1 MSKEKIDLNKALEL
15 EGSDRILTG
24 KWAVVVL
31 FVCLIMSGY
40 HFYTAGFGL
49 QVSTRAHL
57 IFHLTMGLALVFLM
71 YPIQKG
77 LRQKAVPWYDLCIA
91 LIVAFVGFYIIQNQH
106 SPSIL
111 SARPTTL
118 DVSVGV
124 ALVLLVLEATR
135 RVVGKPLVIIASVF
149 IGYYFLGSHMPGAFR
164 HVRADFDRFFYEMTY
179 TTAGIFGTPISVSA
193 TYVFIFIL
201 FGAILES
208 TGAGKMFID
217 LALRAFGRF
226 KGGPAKAA
234 VLASGMLGS
243 ISGSSTANAVTT
255 GTFTIPLMKK
265 VGFKPHV
272 AGGIEVAASSS
283 GQFLPPI
290 MGAAAFLMIEYT
302 NIPYVE
308 IIKSAFI
315 PAILCY
321 VAILLMVH
329 FEAAKN
335 NISGLKKSELVSAR
349 KTLLQQGYLILPI
362 FVLLYFLIKGFTVP
376 NSAFFSIV
384 VILVLAFF
392 AHRFKERIG
401 RSMLYAAVLIGFSF
415 SLQYIISFVNQFTSR
430 DILWRNE
437 IPFLIVISLVIAVIF
452 AVGQKKLKVESA
464 PVRYG
469 LTELI
474 NGFELAA
481 RNSLAVIVACGTA
494 GILIGV
500 VNLTGLSLKLSNMII
515 SFSGNIT
522 AVLPSFLVFENTQLY
537 FALILTVF
545 ACLILGLGLPT
556 TATYVILAAMIA
568 PALVGL
574 GVPLLAAHLFVL
586 YYGVLADDTPPINL
600 PAYATAGIARAEPI
614 RTGIQG
620 FKFDSGALLLPFA
633 FATNPTILLLNPDA
647 TWIDVSINIFTA
659 LIGIVAF
666 ASFIQRWL
674 IVKYFWFERLAALV
688 AALVLIHGHWISDLT
703 GVTLLT
709 LLFISQYIR
718 GKKEGKI
725 GAKNLKAPVV
735 SS

>member
-1 MSKEKIDLNKALEL
+1 MKNKKDQVEVAKALEL
-15 EGSDRILTG
+15 EASDRILTG
-24 KWAVVVL
+24 KWALIILVASLVL
-31 FVCLIMSGY
+31 SIY

-49 QVSTRAHL
+49 RVGTRTHL
-57 IFHLTMGLALVFLM
+57 IFHLTMGLTLVFLM
-71 YPIQKG
+71 FPIKKG
-77 LRQKAVPWYDLCIA
+77 LNQRSIPWYDLLLTGFAI
-91 LIVAFVGFYIIQNQH
+91 LVGTYIIQNQQ
-106 SPSIL
+106 SQSIL
-111 SARPTTL
+111 SARPSDL
-118 DVSVGV
+118 DVWMGV
-124 ALVLLVLEATR
+124 ALVALVLEATR
-135 RVVGKPLVIIASVF
+135 RVVGKPLVIIAGFF
-149 IGYYFLGSHMPGAFR
+149 IFYYFFGEHFPGAFR
-164 HVRADFDRFFYEMTY
+164 HVRADFDRFFYEMAY
-179 TTAGIFGTPISVSA
+179 TTAGIFGTPINVSA

-217 LALRAFGRF
+217 LALRAFGKY

-234 VLASGMLGS
+234 VVASGMLGS

-302 NIPYVE
+302 NIPYAE

-329 FEAAKN
+329 FEASRN
-335 NISGLKKSELVSAR
+335 NIRGLRKDELVSAR
-349 KTLLQQGYLILPI
+349 KVMLQQGYLIFPI
-362 FVLLYFLIKGFTVP
+362 GVLLYFLIGGATVP
-376 NSAFFSIV
+376 NAAFFSIV

-401 RSMLYAAVLIGFSF
+401 RSLIFAAILIGFAY
-415 SLQYIISFVNQFTSR
+415 SLGYVIDFVNQFLKR
-430 DILWRNE
+430 DIMWRNE
-437 IPFLIVISLVIAVIF
+437 IPLLIVMSLVIAVVF
-452 AVGQKKLKVESA
+452 AVGQKKLKVDAA

-469 LTELI
+469 LRELI

-481 RNSLAVIVACGTA
+481 RNSLAVIVACATA

-515 SFSGNIT
+515 SFSGN
-522 AVLPSFLVFENTQLY
+522 AASMLPSFLVFDNTQLY
-537 FALILTVF
+537 IALILTVF

-568 PALVGL
+568 PALVQLGL
-574 GVPLLAAHLFVL
+574 PVLAAHLFVL

-600 PAYATAGIARAEPI
+600 PAYATAGIAKAEPI

-633 FATNPTILLLNPDA
+633 FATNPTILLLNPEA
-647 TWIDVSINIFTA
+647 SWIDVGINIFTA
-659 LIGIVAF
+659 LIGIIAF

-674 IVKYFWFERLAALV
+674 FVEYKWYERLSALIAAL
-688 AALVLIHGHWISDLT
+688 LLINGHWITDVT
-703 GVTLLT
+703 GITIIVA
-709 LLFISQYIR
+709 LFLYQYAR
-718 GKKEGKI
+718 SKKVKQMGENVQ
-725 GAKNLKAPVV
+725 A
-735 SS
+735 

>member
-1 MSKEKIDLNKALEL
+1 MSTEKQEVTKALEL
-15 EGSDRILTG
+15 EGSDRHLVG
-24 KWAVVVL
+24 KWAVIILIVS
-31 FVCLIMSGY
+31 LIMSGY

-49 QVSTRAHL
+49 QVSTRTHL
-57 IFHLTMGLALVFLM
+57 IFHLTIGLTLVFLM
-71 YPIQKG
+71 YPIKKG
-77 LRQKAVPWYDLCIA
+77 LRQTTIPWYDIVLA
-91 LIVAFVGFYIIQNQH
+91 LIVAFVGFYIIHNQQ

-124 ALVLLVLEATR
+124 ALVVLVLEATR
-135 RVVGKPLVIIASVF
+135 RVVGKPLVIIASAF
-149 IGYYFLGSHMPGAFR
+149 IGYYFLGAYMPGAFR
-164 HVRADFDRFFYEMTY
+164 HVRADFERFFYEMTY

-217 LALRAFGRF
+217 LALRAFGKY

-234 VLASGMLGS
+234 VVASGMLGS

-272 AGGIEVAASSS
+272 AGGVEVAASSS
-283 GQFLPPI
+283 GQFLPPV

-308 IIKSAFI
+308 IIKSALI

-329 FEAAKN
+329 LEASKN
-335 NISGLKKSELVSAR
+335 NIRGLKKSELVSSR

-376 NSAFFSIV
+376 NSAFFAIV

-392 AHRFKERIG
+392 AHRFKENIG
-401 RSMLYAAVLIGFSF
+401 RSLLFAGILIAFAF
-415 SLQYIISFVNQFTSR
+415 SLQYIIMYINQFLSR
-430 DILWRNE
+430 DMLWRNE
-437 IPFLIVISLVIAVIF
+437 IPFLIVISLVVASLF
-452 AVGQKKLKVESA
+452 AVSQKKLKVESA

-469 LTELI
+469 LRELI

-481 RNSLAVIVACGTA
+481 RNSLAVVVACGTA

-515 SFSGNIT
+515 SFSGNVT
-522 AVLPSFLVFENTQLY
+522 AMLPSFLVFDNTQLY

-556 TATYVILAAMIA
+556 TATYVILAAMVA

-600 PAYATAGIARAEPI
+600 PAYATAGIAKAEPI

-647 TWIDVSINIFTA
+647 TWIDVSLNIFTA
-659 LIGIVAF
+659 LIGIIAF

-674 IVKYFWFERLAALV
+674 IVQYTWIERFGALV
-688 AALVLIHGHWISDLT
+688 AALVLIHGHWVTDLT
-703 GVTLLT
+703 GITILVLLV
-709 LLFISQYIR
+709 ISQYIR
-718 GKKEGKI
+718 AKKVGKI
-725 GAKNLKAPVV
+725 GTKTPVV
-735 SS
+735 S

>member
-1 MSKEKIDLNKALEL
+1 MKKEQPEIQKALEL
-15 EGSDRILTG
+15 EASDRHLSG
-24 KWAVVVL
+24 LWAKLVL
-31 FVCLIMSGY
+31 VICLVMSAY

-49 QVSTRAHL
+49 QVGTRTHL
-57 IFHLTMGLALVFLM
+57 IFHLTIGLTLVFLM
-71 YPIQKG
+71 YPVKKG
-77 LRQKAVPWYDLCIA
+77 LNQKSVPWYDLLIA
-91 LIVAFVGFYIIQNQH
+91 IAAIFVGTYIIQNQF
-106 SPSIL
+106 SNSIL
-111 SARPTTL
+111 SARPSDM
-118 DVSVGV
+118 DVWVGV
-124 ALVLLVLEATR
+124 ALVVLVLEATR
-135 RVVGKPLVIIASVF
+135 RVVGWPLVIIASAF
-149 IGYYFLGSHMPGAFR
+149 IGYYFLGAHMPGAFR
-164 HVRADFDRFFYEMTY
+164 HMRADFDRFFYEMGY

-201 FGAILES
+201 FGAILEA

-217 LALRAFGRF
+217 LALRAFGKY

-234 VLASGMLGS
+234 VVASGMLGS

-255 GTFTIPLMKK
+255 GTFTIPLMKR

-302 NIPYVE
+302 NIPYAE

-315 PAILCY
+315 PAILSY

-329 FEAAKN
+329 FEASRN

-349 KTLLQQGYLILPI
+349 KTFLQQGYLMFPI
-362 FVLLYFLIKGFTVP
+362 GVLLYFLIGGSTVP
-376 NSAFFSIV
+376 ASAFFSII
-384 VILVLAFF
+384 VILALAFF
-392 AHRFKERIG
+392 AHRFKERVG
-401 RSMLYAAVLIGFSF
+401 RSLIFAAILVGFAF
-415 SLQYIISFVNQFTSR
+415 SLKYVIEWVNQFLSR
-430 DILWRNE
+430 DMLWRSE
-437 IPFLIVISLVIAVIF
+437 IPVLIVMSIVLALLF
-452 AVGQKKLKVESA
+452 AVGQKKLKIEAA
-464 PVRYG
+464 PVRFG
-469 LTELI
+469 MKELI
-474 NGFELAA
+474 GGFELAA
-481 RNSLAVIVACGTA
+481 RNSLAVVVACATA

-515 SFSGNIT
+515 SFSAN
-522 AVLPSFLVFENTQLY
+522 AANMLPSFLVFENTQLY
-537 FALILTVF
+537 IALILTVF

-568 PALVGL
+568 PALVQLGL
-574 GVPLLAAHLFVL
+574 PVLAAHLFVL

-659 LIGIVAF
+659 FIGICAF

-674 IVKYFWFERLAALV
+674 IVQYYSYERLLALLAAF
-688 AALVLIHGHWISDLT
+688 VLIHGHWVTDLIGLGT
-703 GVTLLT
+703 FSFLLIT
-709 LLFISQYIR
+709 QYIR
-718 GKKEGKI
+718 SKKQ
-725 GAKNLKAPVV
+725 KNASPSQALDA
-735 SS
+735 

>member
-1 MSKEKIDLNKALEL
+1 M
-15 EGSDRILTG
+15 
-24 KWAVVVL
+24 
-31 FVCLIMSGY
+31 
-40 HFYTAGFGL
+40 
-49 QVSTRAHL
+49 
-57 IFHLTMGLALVFLM
+57 
-71 YPIQKG
+71 
-77 LRQKAVPWYDLCIA
+77 
-91 LIVAFVGFYIIQNQH
+91 
-106 SPSIL
+106 
-111 SARPTTL
+111 
-118 DVSVGV
+118 
-124 ALVLLVLEATR
+124 
-135 RVVGKPLVIIASVF
+135 
-149 IGYYFLGSHMPGAFR
+149 
-164 HVRADFDRFFYEMTY
+164 
-179 TTAGIFGTPISVSA
+179 
-193 TYVFIFIL
+193 

-217 LALRAFGRF
+217 LALRAFGRY

-283 GQFLPPI
+283 GQFLPPV

-302 NIPYVE
+302 NIPYIE
-308 IIKSAFI
+308 IIKSALI

-335 NISGLKKSELVSAR
+335 NIRGLHKSELVSAR

-376 NSAFFSIV
+376 NSAFFSIL

-392 AHRFKERIG
+392 AHRFKDRIG
-401 RSMLYAAVLIGFSF
+401 RSMIYAGVLIVFAY
-415 SLQYIISFVNQFTSR
+415 SLQYIITFINQFLSR
-430 DILWRNE
+430 DILWRSE
-437 IPFLIVISLVIAVIF
+437 IPFLIVVSLVIALLF

-469 LTELI
+469 IKELV

-515 SFSGNIT
+515 SFSGKIT
-522 AVLPSFLVFENTQLY
+522 EVLPAFMVFDNTQLY

-600 PAYATAGIARAEPI
+600 PAYATAGIAKAEPI

-633 FATNPTILLLNPDA
+633 FATNPTILMLNPDA
-647 TWIDVSINIFTA
+647 TWIDISINIFTA
-659 LIGIVAF
+659 LIGIIAF

-674 IVKYFWFERLAALV
+674 LVKYYWFERLAALV
-688 AALVLIHGHWISDLT
+688 AALVLIHGHWVTDLT
-703 GVTLLT
+703 GITILT
-709 LLFISQYIR
+709 VLFISQYYR
-718 GKKEGKI
+718 SKKEKELSS
-725 GAKNLKAPVV
+725 KTTQKAVFD
-735 SS
+735 